1 MSTEQSIQDRILV
14 NKSIYTESTHEISIR
29 NKTKTTKGKKY
40 KTSCKKGRIC
50 GSKHPSICAET
61 KKKATQ
67 GLLLS
72 YKRRDPFFMVDGIVV
87 EEQEIDSVNTNSG
100 VLFEDDLKYLQ

>member
-14 NKSIYTESTHEISIR
+14 NKSIYTESTHEISIQKR
-29 NKTKTTKGKKY
+29 TKTTKGKKY

-50 GSKHPSICAET
+50 GSKHPSVCKQT
-61 KKKATQ
+61 KENMVK
-67 GLLLS
+67 GLLLN
-72 YKRRDPFFMVDGIVV
+72 YKRRDPFFMVDGIVI
-87 EEQEIDSVNTNSG
+87 EEQEINSVNTNSG